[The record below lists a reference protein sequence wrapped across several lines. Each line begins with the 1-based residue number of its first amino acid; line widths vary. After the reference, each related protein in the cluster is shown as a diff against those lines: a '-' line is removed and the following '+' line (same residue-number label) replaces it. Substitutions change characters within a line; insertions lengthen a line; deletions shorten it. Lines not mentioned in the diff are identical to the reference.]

1 MKITTLGRLQFL
13 VQGNEGEY
21 QVDLE
26 ENNLNG
32 FCSCAHFR
40 CRIQPQ
46 LNKGIPPSVT
56 TRCRHINA
64 VREKIADTVIRQLAE
79 ASKKPKN

>member
-13 VQGNEGEY
+13 VEGQEGIY
-21 QVDLE
+21 HLDLE

-32 FCSCAHFR
+32 KCDCAFFR
-40 CRIQPQ
+40 CKIQPL
-46 LNKGIPPSVT
+46 LNKGDSPSVNT
-56 TRCRHINA
+56 KCKHIRA

-79 ASKKPKN
+79 ASKKPNK